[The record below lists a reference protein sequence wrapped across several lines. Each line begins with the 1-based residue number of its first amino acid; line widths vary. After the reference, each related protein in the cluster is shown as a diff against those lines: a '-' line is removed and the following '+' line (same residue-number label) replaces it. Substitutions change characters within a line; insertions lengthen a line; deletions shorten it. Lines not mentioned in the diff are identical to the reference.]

1 MQSAVAAGRE
11 TIGFPKRAALTVM
24 STARMTWWT
33 PPAIKEET
41 SSALCNGDSALV
53 DAMSN
58 GSRDA
63 FTAIYRKHS
72 DRVFRVA
79 LQHTASRELAEE
91 ITQESFLFLLRNPKR
106 FDPSRGE
113 LGPFLAG
120 VSRQLARKSL
130 SESARN
136 PSAEWDE
143 SSAPER
149 ADATDA
155 LHEMIEH
162 QQWQRLHEAVAMLP
176 EPFRETL
183 VLHHLEGLPYEE
195 VATVLACP
203 IGTVR
208 SRLARARE
216 MLSHRLSECTS
227 DSTAKPPA
235 ERQTMR
241 KGGTEDAES

>member
-1 MQSAVAAGRE
+1 
-11 TIGFPKRAALTVM
+11 
-24 STARMTWWT
+24 MTWWS
-33 PPAIKEET
+33 PAAMKEET
-41 SSALCNGDSALV
+41 PSVDCTGDSALV
-53 DAMSN
+53 EAMAN

-63 FTAIYRKHS
+63 FTAIYRRHS

-79 LQHTASRELAEE
+79 LRYTASRELAEE
-91 ITQESFLFLLRNPKR
+91 IAQESFLFLLHNPQR

-113 LGPFLAG
+113 LGAFLAG

-143 SSAPER
+143 SGAAER
-149 ADATDA
+149 VDATDA
-155 LHEMIEH
+155 LHEMMER
-162 QQWQRLHEAVAMLP
+162 QQWQRLHEAVARLP

-183 VLHHLEGLPYEE
+183 VLFHLDGLPYEE
-195 VATVLACP
+195 VASVLGCP

-216 MLSHRLSECTS
+216 MLSRQLRESSSEGP
-227 DSTAKPPA
+227 AMPPA
-235 ERQTMR
+235 ERLNMR
-241 KGGTEDAES
+241 KGGTEDAEY